1 MSKNFAVYSKEGC
14 PYCDKI
20 EQVLKLSNLSYVT
33 YKLDQH
39 FDKDSF
45 YGEFGEGS
53 TFPQV
58 VLNGENIGGC
68 QDSIKYMQEKDIC
81 CNV

>member
-39 FDKDSF
+39 FDSKAF
-45 YGEFGEGS
+45 YQEFGEGS

-58 VLNGENIGGC
+58 KLGADNLGGC
-68 QDSIKYMQEKDIC
+68 TETVKYLRE
-81 CNV
+81 NNLV

>member
-1 MSKNFAVYSKEGC
+1 MSQNFAVYSKEGC
-14 PYCDKI
+14 PHCDKI

-39 FDKDSF
+39 FDSKAF
-45 YGEFGEGS
+45 YQEFGEGS

-58 VLNGENIGGC
+58 KLGADNLGGC
-68 QDSIKYMQEKDIC
+68 TETVKYLRE
-81 CNV
+81 NNLV